1 MADVA
6 LWSGATG
13 AGNGT
18 SWADAYTTLA
28 AVITGQGNNPTRVFV
43 ASDHSELVTAAL
55 TYSPNSQAHQYQI
68 ISVDRTSGFPPTVEQ
83 AGASIRS
90 TDSVDLTLNNS
101 FYSKGVFWAA
111 GNGGATTRNIVL
123 SHSNGGYPHVYR
135 IIGGGLELKNTAAAS
150 RIIIGGAGLAAR
162 NSEAFIEGSELRFGN
177 VSQGVQSRNCAI
189 FIRDGNTAG
198 SAITEFIKSF
208 SDVGAS
214 LDVFGLDMSSCA
226 TGVNL
231 LAANIIGAGRAIF
244 NAIKMPSGWTGDLI
258 GTLPVNSALT
268 AIAINVDAGD
278 TNYRMSMTGG
288 AYRVRS
294 ETAIYRNDGASNG
307 TTPISWKYETAST
320 PIYPVHVTES
330 LPIIRWNETTGSPVT
345 VTVHVLTDGVT
356 LKNDDAWLEVVYLDD
371 VGYPLGAMVS
381 DERPSQL
388 AAAADQDASSATWT
402 TTGITSPVKQKLSV
416 TFTPQEKGFIQARVR
431 VARSST
437 TIYVCPELEVS

>member
-13 AGNGT
+13 ANNGT

-28 AVITGQGNNPTRVFV
+28 AVITAQGSNPTRIFV
-43 ASDHSELVTAAL
+43 ASDHSELVSAAL
-55 TYSPNSQAHQYQI
+55 TFPAAVQSQQYQL

-123 SHSNGGYPHVYR
+123 SHSVNGLPHVYR

-150 RIIIGGAGLAAR
+150 RIIIGGAGLAPR

-177 VSQGVQSRNCAI
+177 VGQGVQSRNCAI

-214 LDVFGLDMSSCA
+214 LEVFGVDLSSCA
-226 TGVNL
+226 TGINL
-231 LAANIIGAGRAIF
+231 LAANITGAGQAIF
-244 NAIKMPSGWTGDLI
+244 NCIKMPTGWTGDLI

-268 AIAINVDAGD
+268 AIATNVDAGD

-294 ETAIYRNDGASNG
+294 ETAIYRNGGASNG
-307 TTPISWKYETAST
+307 TTPISWKYEIAST

-345 VTVHVLTDGVT
+345 ATIHVLTDGVT
-356 LKNDDAWLEVVYLDD
+356 LHDDDAWLEVVYLDAA
-371 VGYPLGAMVS
+371 GNPLGALVS

-388 AAAADQDASSATWT
+388 AAAADQDASTATWT

-437 TIYVCPELEVS
+437 TIYVCPNVEVA